1 MGGSGYFSASVAFA
15 DSGSSDSLDSSDIS
29 EASVADQ
36 AGVAYV
42 DSGSSD
48 SPDTSEASI
57 SDQANTGDQASV
69 ADEASAGDQASVAD
83 EANAGGQANAA
94 DTSSTTIDCAANPC
108 VALTFDDG
116 PSEYTQQA
124 LDELAAEGAHATFF
138 EIGEKAAASP
148 EITKAVVDGG
158 NVLCAHS
165 WQHDHLRALSFDE
178 VNADYWKTRDLLS
191 DISGETISC
200 MRPPYGQYTAET
212 LSAIDGPVILW
223 SYETLDWLD
232 QDTATVVER
241 ASAAP
246 AGSIILMHDAYKT
259 TVDAI
264 PAIIENL
271 RARGIS
277 VVSLNEL
284 TGTDI
289 QTLPAHETYFGL
301 PWS

>member
-15 DSGSSDSLDSSDIS
+15 DSGSSDSLDGSDIS

-36 AGVAYV
+36 ASVAFA

-48 SPDTSEASI
+48 SSDASEASI
-57 SDQANTGDQASV
+57 ADQANTEDQASV
-69 ADEASAGDQASVAD
+69 ADEAGAGDQASAGDQA
-83 EANAGGQANAA
+83 NAG

-116 PSEYTQQA
+116 PSEYTRQA

-138 EIGEKAAASP
+138 EIGEKAAAAP

-165 WQHDHLRALSFDE
+165 WKHDHLRALSFDE